1 METVRQTIK
10 VPKSHE
16 VKIKIPDH
24 IKENDAIEIVLI
36 TGLEDKKRGLEA
48 LKKAMEDKLFLED
61 LNECMDDFKYV
72 DAEGLE
78 E

>member
-1 METVRQTIK
+1 METVRQTIR
-10 VPKSHE
+10 VPKNHE
-16 VKIKIPDH
+16 IKIKIPEN
-24 IKENDAIEIVLI
+24 IKENDSVEIVLI
-36 TGLEDKKRGLEA
+36 SGLEDKKRGLEE

-61 LNECMDDFKYV
+61 LNEYMEDFKYV

>member
-1 METVRQTIK
+1 METVRQTIR

-16 VKIKIPDH
+16 VKIKIPYN
-24 IKENDAIEIVLI
+24 IKENDSVEIVLI
-36 TGLEDKKRGLEA
+36 TGLEDKKRKIEE
-48 LKKAMEDKLFLED
+48 LKKAMEDKLFLKD
-61 LNECMDDFKYV
+61 LNECMEDFKHV

>member
-1 METVRQTIK
+1 METVRQTIR

-24 IKENDAIEIVLI
+24 IKENDSIEVVLI
-36 TGLEDKKRGLEA
+36 SGLEDKKRGIEE
-48 LKKAMEDKLFLED
+48 LKKAMKDNLFLED
-61 LNECMDDFKYV
+61 LNECMGDFKYV

>member
-1 METVRQTIK
+1 METVRQTIR

-16 VKIKIPDH
+16 VKIKIPNH
-24 IKENDAIEIVLI
+24 IKENDSIEVVLI
-36 TGLEDKKRGLEA
+36 SGLEDKKRGIED
-48 LKKAMEDKLFLED
+48 LKKAMKDNLFLED

>member
-1 METVRQTIK
+1 METVRQTIR

-36 TGLEDKKRGLEA
+36 SGLEDRKRGLEE
-48 LKKAMEDKLFLED
+48 LKKAIEDKLFLED
-61 LNECMDDFKYV
+61 LNECIDDFKYV

>member
-1 METVRQTIK
+1 MI
-10 VPKSHE
+10 S
-16 VKIKIPDH
+16 
-24 IKENDAIEIVLI
+24 
-36 TGLEDKKRGLEA
+36 GLEDKKRGLEE

-78 E
+78 EWYIGGKFFLQN

>member
-1 METVRQTIK
+1 METVRQTIR

-24 IKENDAIEIVLI
+24 IKENDSIEVVLI
-36 TGLEDKKRGLEA
+36 SGLEDKKRGIEE
-48 LKKAMEDKLFLED
+48 LKKAMKDNLFLED

>member
-1 METVRQTIK
+1 METLRQTIK

-36 TGLEDKKRGLEA
+36 SGLEDKKRGLEA

-78 E
+78 